1 MMERFILW
9 ECDLFGKSWD
19 VLSFLLWF
27 RGLSEREKEEFLLKV
42 IEEYGVGSERFYFVV
57 QGFVVYVMIRH
68 GVGWD
73 EDVFQEAFLAIM
85 EKVGYWDRSKGS
97 FMSFLYS
104 LIRDKVSQKKYWEMV
119 RLVRDV
125 DFSEWLKYEDEESGE
140 CEVGMV
146 CESDL
151 DSVILLKE
159 VGSGL
164 VRGLRGEV
172 LESVLRGEDSVYRR
186 AILWHV
192 VRGVDAMV

>member
-1 MMERFILW
+1 MERFILW

-42 IEEYGVGSERFYFVV
+42 VEEYGVGSEQFYFVV
-57 QGFVVYVMIRH
+57 QGFVVYVMMRH

-119 RLVRDV
+119 KLMRDV